1 MTVNQGYSAY
11 CYLASKQSCL
21 FLCLLFTRVPTLAY
35 EDPKIGRMPMPNIA
49 GSLCPS
55 RVLRKH
61 IVLVP
66 RHKWVKSTS
75 VLLVS
80 SSLLV
85 CG

>member
-11 CYLASKQSCL
+11 RYLASKQLYL
-21 FLCLLFTRVPTLAY
+21 FLCLLFTRVPTLAR
-35 EDPKIGRMPMPNIA
+35 EGPKIGRMPMPNIA

-55 RVLRKH
+55 RVLCKH
-61 IVLVP
+61 ILLVP
-66 RHKWVKSTS
+66 RQKWVKSTS

-80 SSLLV
+80 SSPLV